1 MVVCAVYWINNN
13 APFKRSHGNKEDTKS
28 EHKTCPEGR
37 FYHKSRPLGL
47 AKALKGLPSS
57 PEVHILLSP
66 FQLSVD
72 LVLPLKHYQAVKSD
86 EPINLPKYPSPS

>member
-1 MVVCAVYWINNN
+1 MH
-13 APFKRSHGNKEDTKS
+13 PSRGLMGTKKIQS
-28 EHKTCPEGR
+28 QSIKTCPEGR